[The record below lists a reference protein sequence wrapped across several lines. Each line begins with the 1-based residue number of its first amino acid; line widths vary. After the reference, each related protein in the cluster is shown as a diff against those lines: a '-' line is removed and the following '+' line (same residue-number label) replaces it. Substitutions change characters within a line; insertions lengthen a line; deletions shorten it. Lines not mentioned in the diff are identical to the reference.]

1 MMASKVAVGVEL
13 DAEALE
19 ALSQQVRGPVLTPG
33 DPAYDDARS
42 IWNGLID
49 RRPALIVQCSGAAD
63 VVDAVNFAREQG
75 LTLSIKAGGH
85 NVAGNA
91 VNDDGIVLDLSQLRG
106 VHVDPALQTVRV
118 QGGATWGD
126 LDRETQLFGLAV
138 PGGVVS
144 TTGVAGLTLHGGLG
158 HLRRKHG
165 LSIDSLVSVD
175 IVTADGELRR
185 ASATE
190 NEDLFWA
197 VRGAGSNF
205 GVVTSF
211 EFRAHPVGPMVFV
224 GAIFYPFEEASSILP
239 AWRDFMATAPEE
251 LSSLAICWSVPPVEP
266 FPPEI
271 HGTPVVVVAAAHCG
285 PAEEG
290 ERVVQPLREL
300 AQPVV
305 DASGPWPW
313 LGLQSGFDAIFPQGE
328 LRYWKSRSV
337 TELSDEVIGDIIE
350 LAGRRPAPLSDIVI
364 WHHGGAM
371 SRVAEEE
378 TAYGGRDTQ
387 FLVTAEASWTDPA
400 QNEEA
405 IAWARE
411 VFDAMD
417 RYSTGAV
424 YLNFPGLGEEED
436 SLARAGYGAN
446 YDRLTALKAKYDPEN
461 LFRMNI
467 NIPPAG

>member
-1 MMASKVAVGVEL
+1 MTDQLAVEAPV
-13 DAEALE
+13 DAQALAGLRE
-19 ALSQQVRGPVLTPG
+19 TIRGPVLTPD
-33 DPAYDDARS
+33 DPGYDEARS
-42 IWNGLID
+42 IWNALID

-75 LTLSIKAGGH
+75 LVLSIKAGGH

-91 VNDDGIVLDLSQLRG
+91 VNDGGIVLDLLQMRG
-106 VHVDPALQTVRV
+106 VHVDPDAQTVRV

-144 TTGVAGLTLHGGLG
+144 TTGVAGLTLHGGVG

-165 LSIDSLVSVD
+165 LSIDNLISVD
-175 IVTADGELRR
+175 IVTADGQFRQ
-185 ASATE
+185 ASASE

-211 EFRAHPVGPMVFV
+211 EFQAHPVGPMVFV
-224 GAIFYPFEEASSILP
+224 GAIFYPFEEAKTILP
-239 AWRDFMATAPEE
+239 AWRDFMTAAPEE
-251 LSSLAICWSVPPVEP
+251 LSSLAICWSVPPHPP

-271 HGTPVVVVAAAHCG
+271 HGTPVVVVAAAYSG
-285 PAEEG
+285 SVEDG

-300 AQPVV
+300 AEPVV

-313 LGLQSGFDAIFPQGE
+313 LGLQSGFDAIFPKGE

-337 TELSDEVIGDIIE
+337 TELSDEVIDEIIS
-350 LAGRRPAPLSDIVI
+350 LASRRPTPLTDIVT

-371 SRVAEEE
+371 SRVGETE
-378 TAYGGRDTQ
+378 TAYGGRDVQ

-411 VFDAMD
+411 VWDAME
-417 RYSTGAV
+417 RYSTGSV

-436 SLARAGYGAN
+436 DLAHAGYGAN
-446 YDRLTALKAKYDPEN
+446 YARLAELKAKYDPEN

-467 NIPPAG
+467 NIPPAV

>member
-1 MMASKVAVGVEL
+1 MASKVAVGVEL

-33 DPAYDDARS
+33 DPAYDVARS

-91 VNDDGIVLDLSQLRG
+91 VNDDWIVLDLSQMRG

-271 HGTPVVVVAAAHCG
+271 HGTPVVVVAAAYCG
-285 PAEEG
+285 PPEEG

-371 SRVAEEE
+371 SRVPEEE

>member
-1 MMASKVAVGVEL
+1 MADQLVETGL
-13 DAEALE
+13 DAEALA
-19 ALSQQVRGPVLTPG
+19 ALEETVRGSVLTPG
-33 DPAYDDARS
+33 DPGYDEARS
-42 IWNGLID
+42 IWNALID

-75 LTLSIKAGGH
+75 LDLSIKAGGH

-91 VNDDGIVLDLSQLRG
+91 VNDGGLVIDLSQMRG
-106 VHVDPALQTVRV
+106 VHVDPDTRTVRV

-126 LDRETQLFGLAV
+126 CDRETQLFGLAV

-175 IVTADGELRR
+175 IVTADGQFRK
-185 ASATE
+185 ASATK

-211 EFRAHPVGPMVFV
+211 EFQAYPVGPMVFV
-224 GAIFYPFEEASSILP
+224 GASFYPFQEASTVLSG
-239 AWRDFMATAPEE
+239 WRDFMAAAPEE
-251 LSSLAICWSVPPVEP
+251 LSSLAICWSIPPAPP
-266 FPPEI
+266 FPPEL
-271 HGTPVVVVAAAHCG
+271 HGTPIVAVAAAYCG
-285 PAEEG
+285 SVEEG

-300 AQPVV
+300 AEPLV

-313 LGLQSGFDAIFPQGE
+313 LGLQSGFDAIFPKGE

-337 TELSDEVIGDIIE
+337 AELSDEVIAEIVE
-350 LAGRRPAPLSDIVI
+350 LAGRRPAPLTDIVI

-371 SRVAEEE
+371 TRVGETE
-378 TAYGGRDTQ
+378 TAYGGRDAP
-387 FLVTAEASWTDPA
+387 FLVTAEANWTDPA
-400 QNEEA
+400 QNDEA

-411 VFDAMD
+411 VWDAME
-417 RYSTGAV
+417 RYSTGNV
-424 YLNFPGLGEEED
+424 YLNFPGFGEEKD
-436 SLARAGYGAN
+436 DLARAGYGVN
-446 YDRLTALKAKYDPEN
+446 YERLTELKAKYDPDN

-467 NIPPAG
+467 NIPPAV

>member
-1 MMASKVAVGVEL
+1 MTDQLAVETRV
-13 DAEALE
+13 DAEVLAGLRE
-19 ALSQQVRGPVLTPG
+19 TVRGPVLVPDDPG
-33 DPAYDDARS
+33 YDEARS
-42 IWNGLID
+42 LWNGLID

-75 LTLSIKAGGH
+75 LDLSIKGGGH

-91 VNDDGIVLDLSQLRG
+91 VNDDGIVIDLSQMRG
-106 VHVDPALQTVRV
+106 VHVDPDTRTVRV

-126 LDRETQLFGLAV
+126 CDRETQLFGLAV
-138 PGGVVS
+138 PAGVVS

-158 HLRRKHG
+158 HLRRKYG
-165 LSIDSLVSVD
+165 LTIDNLLSVD
-175 IVTADGELRR
+175 IVTADGQFRR

-211 EFRAHPVGPMVFV
+211 EFQAHPVGPMVFV
-224 GAIFYPFEEASSILP
+224 GAIFYPLDDAPTILP
-239 AWRDFMATAPEE
+239 TWRDFMAQAPEE
-251 LSSLAICWSVPPVEP
+251 LSSLAICWSIPPHEP
-266 FPPEI
+266 FPPEL
-271 HGTPVVVVAAAHCG
+271 HGTPIVAVAAAYCG
-285 PAEEG
+285 SVEDG

-313 LGLQSGFDAIFPQGE
+313 LGLQSGFDAIFPKGE

-337 TELSDEVIGDIIE
+337 SELSDDVIAEILE
-350 LAGRRPAPLSDIVI
+350 FAGRRPSPLTDIVI

-371 SRVAEEE
+371 TRVGETE
-378 TAYGGRDTQ
+378 TAYGGRDVP
-387 FLVTAEASWTDPA
+387 FLVTAEANWTDSA
-400 QNEEA
+400 QNDAA
-405 IAWARE
+405 ISWARE
-411 VFDAMD
+411 VWDAME
-417 RYSTGAV
+417 RYSTGSV
-424 YLNFPGLGEEED
+424 YLNFPGLGEEKEE
-436 SLARAGYGAN
+436 LARAGYGAN
-446 YDRLTALKAKYDPEN
+446 YERLAELKAKYDPEN

-467 NIPPAG
+467 NIPPAV